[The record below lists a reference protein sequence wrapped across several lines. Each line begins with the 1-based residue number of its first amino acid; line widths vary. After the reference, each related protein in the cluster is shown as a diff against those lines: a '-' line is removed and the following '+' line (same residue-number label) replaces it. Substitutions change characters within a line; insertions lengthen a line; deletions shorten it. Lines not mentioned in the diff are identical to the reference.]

1 MRDHDDDKTPPVEA
15 KTPPRPRKQEV
26 EKPKREHLDTLD
38 DNPLIFRGMD

>member
-1 MRDHDDDKTPPVEA
+1 MRDHDNDKPTPVEVKA
-15 KTPPRPRKQEV
+15 PERPRKPDL